1 MTTTVLACLQLA
13 DVLGG
18 LTGSKLQVRRYADQ
32 VLSAFQKEPH
42 VDEARRVH
50 PDSVVFGQLVGD
62 QALGL
67 DEPPSYGSAIALDAS
82 SSSQPS

>member
-1 MTTTVLACLQLA
+1 VVLACPQLA

-18 LTGSKLQVRRYADQ
+18 LTGCKLQVRRYADQ
-32 VLSAFQKEPH
+32 VFSAFQKEPH

-50 PDSVVFGQLVGD
+50 PDSVVFGQLVDD

-67 DEPPSYGSAIALDAS
+67 DEPPSYGGAIALNT
-82 SSSQPS
+82 SSQPS